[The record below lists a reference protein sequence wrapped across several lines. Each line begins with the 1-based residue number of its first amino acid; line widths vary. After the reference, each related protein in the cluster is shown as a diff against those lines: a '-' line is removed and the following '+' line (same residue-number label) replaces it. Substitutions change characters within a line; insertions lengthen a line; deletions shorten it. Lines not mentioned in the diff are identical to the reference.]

1 MFEASASHT
10 LQESVSI
17 DDLKKIHLSLLR
29 LHVDILYM
37 RKGAILMHS
46 IDFHRCFIIL
56 PQGMGIQNT

>member
-37 RKGAILMHS
+37 RKGAILMH
-46 IDFHRCFIIL
+46 L
-56 PQGMGIQNT
+56 